1 MNEANVGSPT
11 KTGGLA
17 RLVPILSWGRHYD
30 RKWLSKDAVAGL
42 TLWGL
47 LVPQGMAYAG
57 IAGLPPQAGLY
68 TLVVSLLV
76 YALFGTSRH
85 LAVGP
90 TSATSALLASSTL
103 LALGLAKVDGV
114 DPALYQAYA
123 SAFVLVTG
131 LVFLAAGFAKLGFVT
146 QFLSKPVMDG
156 FVLGLAVFVA
166 VGQLNKVFGVPK
178 PEGNS
183 VQKLIG
189 IIRALPEA
197 NWPTVVVGAVAMA
210 LLFLLPRWSRRI
222 PAGLV
227 VLFSAIAVSSALD
240 LSGRYGVAVIGTL
253 PAGLPSLRFDAIPLD
268 AYLGMILPAIG
279 VLLVAFSE
287 ALGVA
292 REFADRHGYEVD
304 PDQELTAHAATNL
317 VSALFGGMIA
327 AGGMS
332 GSAVKEGA
340 GAKSQV
346 SNLIAW
352 VATVITLLFLTP
364 LFGSLPEAVL
374 AALIIQAVWS
384 IIASRKLKRLRL
396 ASRTEF
402 WFALLAMLG
411 VVFIDVLEGMIIGLL
426 SSLLFVVYQTSRPH
440 LAVLG
445 EVPDIPGAYSELALH
460 PENKPVPGVLIVRLD
475 GADLLRQRPHRP
487 GPTHGPYRPGRST
500 AHRPDPR
507 PARPVRPG
515 PDQRRHAQCAPGRP
529 AAPRPRGAT
538 GRRPCPRHR
547 IHAHPWNLRRD
558 PGESG
563 PAQRERGSQ
572 ATRNDTSL
580 LDFRG
585 GRASPILHSLDICE
599 WSCSGRRGASA
610 AACESSTHRGNPS
623 RRIRN
628 RGCCR
633 LARVRPWDVL
643 AKRAPS
649 VREVL
654 AWFVSR
660 AAHAGGLQRSQP
672 IWGHTG

>member
-68 TLVVSLLV
+68 TLVVALLV

-114 DPALYQAYA
+114 DPVLYQAYA

-475 GADLLRQRPHRP
+475 GAIYYANALTVRAQL
-487 GPTHGPYRPGRST
+487 T
-500 AHRPDPR
+500 ALI
-507 PARPVRPG
+507 
-515 PDQRRHAQCAPGRP
+515 DQ
-529 AAPRPRGAT
+529 AAPPPTAL
-538 GRRPCPRHR
+538 
-547 IHAHPWNLRRD
+547 ILDLRVQ
-558 PGESG
+558 SG
-563 PAQRERGSQ
+563 L
-572 ATRNDTSL
+572 DLTSVDMLNVL
-580 LDFRG
+580 L
-585 GRASPILHSLDICE
+585 
-599 WSCSGRRGASA
+599 
-610 AACESSTHRGNPS
+610 
-623 RRIRN
+623 
-628 RGCCR
+628 
-633 LARVRPWDVL
+633 
-643 AKRAPS
+643 
-649 VREVL
+649 
-654 AWFVSR
+654 
-660 AAHAGGLQRSQP
+660 GGLQRRGLAVRLVDVHVPVIESMRTHGTFDVIPESQVLRNVNEAVKQLETTRP
-672 IWGHTG
+672 S